1 MSAIICNI
9 LKTTKA
15 RKFIKTIKKSTYKV
29 VLGTYNL
36 AALTLSVFLS
46 KAVEF

>member
-1 MSAIICNI
+1 METRLYNI

-15 RKFIKTIKKSTYKV
+15 TEFIKTIIESTYKV

-36 AALTLSVFLS
+36 AAPTRHVFLLR
-46 KAVEF
+46 AIEF